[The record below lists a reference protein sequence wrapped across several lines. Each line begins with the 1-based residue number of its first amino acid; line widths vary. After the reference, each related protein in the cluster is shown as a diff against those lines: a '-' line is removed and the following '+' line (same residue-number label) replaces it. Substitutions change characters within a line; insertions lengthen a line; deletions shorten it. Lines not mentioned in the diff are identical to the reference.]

1 MKKFLLTIM
10 YDGTNYCGWQVQN
23 NALSVQSVVGS
34 ALENTVNCL
43 SGGVTG
49 CSRTDAGVHA
59 NMFCCHFSAD
69 TTIPAEKIPFALNRN
84 LPPDISA
91 VDCREVPNNFHAR
104 YSARG
109 KNYIYK
115 IYCSKQRNPFKDKYY
130 LRYGRPIDTELL
142 NTAAANFVGTHD
154 FAAFCS
160 AGSSVTDTVRTISNC
175 SVEEENGD
183 IIISVTGNGFLY
195 NMVRII
201 VGTLLY
207 VNEGKI
213 TPQQIG
219 DIIKSK
225 QRDKAGITVS
235 PRGLYLNR
243 VFYDEGD
250 LKNV

>member
-23 NALSVQSVVGS
+23 NALSVQSVVGN
-34 ALENTVNCL
+34 ALKETVKSL
-43 SGGVTG
+43 HGGVTG

-84 LPPDISA
+84 LPADISA
-91 VDCREVPNNFHAR
+91 VGCKEVSNDFHAR
-104 YSARG
+104 YSACG

-130 LRYGRPIDTELL
+130 LRYDRPIDMELL
-142 NTAAANFVGTHD
+142 NSAAANFVGTHD

-160 AGSSVTDTVRTISNC
+160 AGSSVIDTTRTIFDC
-175 SVEEENGD
+175 SVKEDGGD
-183 IIISVTGNGFLY
+183 VIISVTGNGFLY

-213 TPQQIG
+213 TPTQISG
-219 DIIKSK
+219 IIKSK

-235 PRGLYLNR
+235 PHGLYLNR